1 MTKITNEAVDR
12 LAFELGLTDPNDFLL
27 VRPAKAHEIASTL
40 RMLTWERE
48 QIQSV
53 LGVGAELDAEHNL
66 AGLHSDIK
74 DSDPVGAATLARV
87 MSQIAKVKSLLAG
100 IKE

>member
-1 MTKITNEAVDR
+1 MIDHKLPGFQEGYSYGRHGGMLQMKWVVEET
-12 LAFELGLTDPNDFLL
+12 LGFGT
-27 VRPAKAHEIASTL
+27 
-40 RMLTWERE
+40 
-48 QIQSV
+48 
-53 LGVGAELDAEHNL
+53 ELDAEHNL

-87 MSQIAKVKSLLAG
+87 ISQIAKVKSLLAG